1 VQLDL
6 AAEVIHRGRDHGL
19 PDYNTLRTA
28 YGLQKVKYVV
38 VDLLMSKEWGG
49 FIYNAPSK
57 DRVLVLYWCCIG
69 AAAAR
74 SPGTLPA

>member
-1 VQLDL
+1 LCCIPHSRFLGTSRVNELDAYVEEDLRSFSGAGVQFDL

-38 VDLLMSKEWGG
+38 VAL
-49 FIYNAPSK
+49 
-57 DRVLVLYWCCIG
+57 R
-69 AAAAR
+69 
-74 SPGTLPA
+74 